1 MVIRATVLLAL
12 LLSGPVSAQNA
23 DPANV
28 AKAQAYV
35 DLSGTLFKSKDFAG
49 ALDALRKAEPL
60 LTGDPS
66 QSVARFNIA
75 RCLEEL
81 GRPVES
87 AAAYDLY
94 LSQPDEARRQ
104 ARARDALA
112 RLTTTS
118 VATLAVRCTPAAVE
132 FRLGDG
138 PERACPAEIRLAAG
152 STVVHA
158 SAPRFVPRDYPTAV
172 VAGKRSELVVAL
184 SPTPP
189 VVVMPTPSARAPS
202 SRESAPASAGPTIA
216 ATEPIATSPET
227 PPSRVVPYS
236 LLGAGGLS
244 MGAGV
249 VFHLLAS
256 SKRDEAGQE
265 QYGSKRDSLT
275 SDFETLRTVA
285 YIGYGVGLVSAGI
298 GAYLLLD
305 ARSEQSPA
313 TSGLSPNGFW
323 VIW

>member
-1 MVIRATVLLAL
+1 MAIRATLLFSL
-12 LLSGPVSAQNA
+12 LLSGPVFAQNA
-23 DPANV
+23 DPANF

-35 DLSGTLFKSKDFAG
+35 DLSGTLFKSKDFTG

-81 GRPVES
+81 GRPVEA

-94 LSQPDEARRQ
+94 LTRPDEARRQ

-118 VATLAVRCTPAAVE
+118 VGTLAIRCTPAAGRIRV
-132 FRLGDG
+132 GDSA
-138 PERACPAEIRLAAG
+138 ERTCPAEVRMAAG
-152 STVVHA
+152 PTVVHA
-158 SAPRFVPRDYPTAV
+158 SAPGFLPRDFQAAA
-172 VAGKRSELVVAL
+172 VAGKRTELVVSL
-184 SPTPP
+184 SPQAIVRP
-189 VVVMPTPSARAPS
+189 V
-202 SRESAPASAGPTIA
+202 PAA
-216 ATEPIATSPET
+216 
-227 PPSRVVPYS
+227 SRVIPYS
-236 LLGAGGLS
+236 LLGAVAVSTGV
-244 MGAGV
+244 GV
-249 VFHLLAS
+249 VFHVLAS

-275 SDFETLRTVA
+275 SEFETRRTVA
-285 YIGYGVGLVSAGI
+285 YIGYGLGLVSASV
-298 GAYLLLD
+298 GAYLLLQ
-305 ARSEQSPA
+305 ARSDQPPA
-313 TSGLSPNGFW
+313 TSGLSANGFW